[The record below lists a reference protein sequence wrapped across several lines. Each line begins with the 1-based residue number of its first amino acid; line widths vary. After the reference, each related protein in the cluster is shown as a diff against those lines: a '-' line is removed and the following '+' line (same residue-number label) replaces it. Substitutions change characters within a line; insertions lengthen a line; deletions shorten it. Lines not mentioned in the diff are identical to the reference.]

1 MDSYLTILSRMKE
14 KYAELSGN
22 TVPDGSDIDIRM
34 KLLAGE
40 IFSGEVN
47 LDFIRRQMFAATAEG
62 EYLDRHA
69 EDRGLSR
76 KPAVKATG
84 IVTFYV
90 NEARDEDITIPVGSI
105 VAASDVTG
113 CRFVTTSGGTLAA
126 GSVRVSLPCIAETGG
141 SRCNVAA
148 EAIDV
153 MVTNVIGIDGVKN
166 TGETS
171 GGVDRESDEELRE
184 RILETYKSGSNGTN
198 AAYYRKL
205 AENVDGVK
213 SAKVISRARGA
224 GTVNVNIAGY
234 DDVVSQSKVNEVQAL
249 LNDKRELNVDILV
262 AAASKVYVT
271 LGLYLTVESGFS
283 FNKVKN
289 AVTAALGEYIASLG
303 VGDDVLETRLGQAIM
318 EVDGVY
324 DYRWMSNYDS
334 FYAVADNEFAVL
346 SAVNITEDS

>member
-1 MDSYLTILSRMKE
+1 MDSYLTILNRMKD
-14 KYAELSGN
+14 KYTELSGN
-22 TVPDGSDIDIRM
+22 AVPDGSDIDIRM

-40 IFSGEVN
+40 IFSDEVN
-47 LDFIRRQMFAATAEG
+47 LDFIKRQMFAVTAEG

-84 IVTFYV
+84 IVTFFV
-90 NEARDEDITIPVGSI
+90 NEARNEDIAIPYGSI
-105 VAASDVTG
+105 VAASSVAD

-126 GSVRVSLPCIAETGG
+126 GSLRLSLPCIAETGG
-141 SRCNVAA
+141 SQCNVAA

-171 GGVDRESDEELRE
+171 GGVDRENDEELRA
-184 RILETYKSGSNGTN
+184 RILETFKSVSNGTN
-198 AAYYRKL
+198 AAYYKKL
-205 AENVDGVK
+205 AENIDGVK

-234 DDVVSQSKVNEVQAL
+234 DDVVSQSKVSEVQAL
-249 LNDKRELNVDILV
+249 INEKRELNVDILV
-262 AAASKVYVT
+262 AAATKVYVT

-283 FNKVKN
+283 FNKVKSE
-289 AVTAALGEYIASLG
+289 VTAALRKHIESLG
-303 VGDDVLETRLGQAIM
+303 VGDDVLETRLGKAIM

-324 DYRWMSNYDS
+324 DYRWMENYDA
-334 FYAVADNEFAVL
+334 FYAVADDEFAVF
-346 SAVNITEDS
+346 SAANITEDS